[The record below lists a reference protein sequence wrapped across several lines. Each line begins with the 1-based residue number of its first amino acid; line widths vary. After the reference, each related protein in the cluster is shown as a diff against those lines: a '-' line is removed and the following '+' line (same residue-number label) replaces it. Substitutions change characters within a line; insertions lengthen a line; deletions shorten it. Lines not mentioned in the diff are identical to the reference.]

1 MKRSE
6 PNIFRHEAGVKAALS
21 TEKASRPSLVSRV
34 RGKKKSISDPEAAQL
49 IWQMLETFRC
59 DNYTPGIV
67 MHQNRQASES
77 KQRCK

>member
-6 PNIFRHEAGVKAALS
+6 PNIFRHETGVKAALS
-21 TEKASRPSLVSRV
+21 MKRQADLSLVSRV
-34 RGKKKSISDPEAAQL
+34 RREKKSISDPEAVEG

-77 KQRCK
+77 KQSCK